1 MISFSVLSTILTYL
15 TGIVILLKRLGS
27 NSTLIVHFFTVY
39 SIIWIFGGILL
50 ESYMQIAW
58 GSITAAILLTLSEV
72 FIYSYVVS
80 FQTVKEKVTR
90 NYKQVTFPY
99 VTEMADELEVK
110 I

>member
-1 MISFSVLSTILTYL
+1 
-15 TGIVILLKRLGS
+15 
-27 NSTLIVHFFTVY
+27 
-39 SIIWIFGGILL
+39 
-50 ESYMQIAW
+50 MQIAW

-80 FQTVKEKVTR
+80 FRTVKEKVTR

-110 I
+110 NKKRKEDESP